1 MVAIIATLGLVLAQ
15 LITSTAF
22 AGAAAPPRPMVVPDA
37 PLAAPVPVPAITARA
52 VLAVDLVTGATLAA
66 VNPDMPYPPA
76 STTKMLTALIVRQ
89 HAALDEV
96 ITIEPGD
103 LVDEVIYAHV
113 GLRAGDRVAVRD
125 LLAGLLVPSGG
136 DAARALARV
145 VGARLDPAA
154 TNPRAAF
161 VAEMNRVARRLGMRS
176 THFVNPD
183 GRDAP
188 GQRSTARD
196 LAILGAA
203 LLKDPFLADVVAQRV
218 TTISVKGPNA
228 RDITLWSTNHLLGEL
243 GVHGI
248 KTGTTAED
256 GENLVAV
263 AWRGD
268 HQVITVTLG
277 SAEGERFN
285 DVRALFD
292 ALGTHF
298 RWVRLGRDGDH
309 PDLEDRLAADG
320 FRLMTNRTLLLTAA
334 QADRLRYDLRLAPV
348 SSSSPWA
355 IQGEVVFY
363 VGATEVLRL
372 PVYRSGREAGD
383 PSQP

>member
-1 MVAIIATLGLVLAQ
+1 
-15 LITSTAF
+15 
-22 AGAAAPPRPMVVPDA
+22 
-37 PLAAPVPVPAITARA
+37 
-52 VLAVDLVTGATLAA
+52 TGATLAA

-136 DAARALARV
+136 DAARARARV

-154 TNPRAAF
+154 ANPRAAF

-218 TTISVKGPNA
+218 TTISVEGPNA
-228 RDITLWSTNHLLGEL
+228 RSEERRVGKE
-243 GVHGI
+243 
-248 KTGTTAED
+248 
-256 GENLVAV
+256 
-263 AWRGD
+263 WRW
-268 HQVITVTLG
+268 
-277 SAEGERFN
+277 
-285 DVRALFD
+285 
-292 ALGTHF
+292 
-298 RWVRLGRDGDH
+298 RWG
-309 PDLEDRLAADG
+309 
-320 FRLMTNRTLLLTAA
+320 
-334 QADRLRYDLRLAPV
+334 
-348 SSSSPWA
+348 
-355 IQGEVVFY
+355 
-363 VGATEVLRL
+363 
-372 PVYRSGREAGD
+372 
-383 PSQP
+383 